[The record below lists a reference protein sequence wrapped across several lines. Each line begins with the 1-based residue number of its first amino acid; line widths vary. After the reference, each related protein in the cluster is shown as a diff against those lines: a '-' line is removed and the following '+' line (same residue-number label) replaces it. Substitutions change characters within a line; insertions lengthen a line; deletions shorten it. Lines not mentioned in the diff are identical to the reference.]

1 MSFLALYLLDLLQVK
16 LICISSAGETARKK
30 NFMKDFQTRENRMG
44 QKSEKDLGLALII
57 MCGIIILYFYARFA
71 I

>member
-1 MSFLALYLLDLLQVK
+1 
-16 LICISSAGETARKK
+16 
-30 NFMKDFQTRENRMG
+30 MKDFQTRENRMG